1 MSKFYCVAVA
11 ALLLSGTQGALAAT
25 AAQAGT
31 YIGTLKT
38 KVRTASA
45 ITSVKTTMKVEIAL
59 DDTTTVTIN
68 NIPQTLGTTLF
79 GTNEC
84 IFAFAD
90 PTVTGSITDISLA
103 TGKFKNTTLS
113 GATSSL
119 TTDSA
124 LSSDILLKTSTGKFK
139 LKKQ

>member
-11 ALLLSGTQGALAAT
+11 AFLLASTQGVFAAT
-25 AAQAGT
+25 AAQTGT

-38 KVRTASA
+38 KVRTVSGV
-45 ITSVKTTMKVEIAL
+45 TSVKSAMQVEIAL
-59 DDTTTVTIN
+59 DNTTTVTLN
-68 NIPQTLGTTLF
+68 NIPQTAGTALY

-84 IFAFAD
+84 IIAFAD
-90 PTVTGSITDISLA
+90 PTIPASVIEISLA
-103 TGKFKNTTLS
+103 TGKFKNSTLS

-119 TTDSA
+119 TFDGA
-124 LSSDILLKTSTGKFK
+124 LSADTLTKTSSGKFK